1 LFKEKNQDERQ
12 TYQRIGVVQTDIV
25 GSSHALPV
33 VRRIL
38 RMDGLR
44 IVHGIS
50 VPDRITGNNRLCN
63 SHCVTVD
70 FHFTAILPFH
80 LSYRHTHKNLR
91 IKQINTLTQNKT
103 ILSKMKKT
111 SILCII
117 LAAAVVLLC
126 AKLALNNSKSQ
137 ATQDNVTNIEDATY
151 NSIMTRTSIR
161 KFQDK
166 AIESDKIEKMLRAGM
181 AAPTAVNKQPWH
193 FVVITDAD
201 IMKNVSRQGAGA
213 PLGIAVCGDMDK
225 ALEGEARD
233 FWVQDVS
240 AATEN
245 ILLAAHAM
253 GLGAVWTGVY
263 PIANR
268 CAQVAE
274 VLQLPENIIPLNII
288 IIGYPAEEPAV
299 KDKWNTANISYNV
312 YGGKR

>member
-1 LFKEKNQDERQ
+1 
-12 TYQRIGVVQTDIV
+12 
-25 GSSHALPV
+25 
-33 VRRIL
+33 
-38 RMDGLR
+38 
-44 IVHGIS
+44 
-50 VPDRITGNNRLCN
+50 
-63 SHCVTVD
+63 
-70 FHFTAILPFH
+70 
-80 LSYRHTHKNLR
+80 
-91 IKQINTLTQNKT
+91 
-103 ILSKMKKT
+103 MKKT

-126 AKLALNNSKSQ
+126 AKLALNSSKNQ
-137 ATQDNVTNIEDATY
+137 ANQDNVANVEDATY

-166 AIESDKIEKMLRAGM
+166 AIESDKIEKLLRAGM
-181 AAPTAVNKQPWH
+181 AAPSAVNKQPWH

-225 ALEGEARD
+225 ALEGDARD

-263 PIANR
+263 PIKDR
-268 CAQVAE
+268 CAKVSE
-274 VLQLPENIIPLNII
+274 ILQLPENIIPL
-288 IIGYPAEEPAV
+288 
-299 KDKWNTANISYNV
+299 
-312 YGGKR
+312 